1 MVISLVLIQMYL
13 GSSNPATLSTRKG
26 LCTMHGPDVLA
37 EVITIL
43 HDGITDGTSCY
54 NSFVSDFFMLNLE
67 EFNLTRETA
76 IPAGKHCKTNSRL
89 SEKIKD
95 ITWTDYQ
102 KENVG
107 CSLRLVMTVFV

>member
-1 MVISLVLIQMYL
+1 
-13 GSSNPATLSTRKG
+13 
-26 LCTMHGPDVLA
+26 MHGLDVLA

-43 HDGITDGTSCY
+43 HGGVTDGTSCY

-102 KENVG
+102 KENV
-107 CSLRLVMTVFV
+107 

>member
-1 MVISLVLIQMYL
+1 MVITLVLIQKDL
-13 GSSNPATLSTRKG
+13 SFSHIAALSTRKG

-102 KENVG
+102 KENV
-107 CSLRLVMTVFV
+107 SLTL